1 MMHLLIAGDINRLKE
16 VVADVIS
23 KELEESMKMEVKYCK
38 QRIEIIEM
46 QDA

>member
-1 MMHLLIAGDINRLKE
+1 MHLLIAGDINRLKE
-16 VVADVIS
+16 VVAEVVSGGLD
-23 KELEESMKMEVKYCK
+23 ENMKIEVKYCK